1 MFIFHPHAQVLNT
14 ILYSFVRF
22 SGLFARQKSSPSVL
36 SELSGCQIAW
46 QRFEVHLD
54 AVRARTL
61 PEPWPWI
68 WVLNEETCLLL
79 QLRTLTPP
87 KKYMDF

>member
-1 MFIFHPHAQVLNT
+1 MFMYIHITPTPARVYLGY
-14 ILYSFVRF
+14 IPLFVVALRA
-22 SGLFARQKSSPSVL
+22 LRIA
-36 SELSGCQIAW
+36 GCQIAW

-68 WVLNEETCLLL
+68 WVLNEDAADLLDSGFL
-79 QLRTLTPP
+79 GSLTQE
-87 KKYMDF
+87 K